1 MNMTIAKTTDIRC
14 EHMHIYMTN
23 IFPNLF
29 AKVFSFTFHSI
40 YGICM
45 WQETIRFHFLFL
57 FLIAYYLCIRN
68 DVVDDILKHL
78 FVSGMY
84 KNL

>member
-29 AKVFSFTFHSI
+29 AKVISFTFHSI
-40 YGICM
+40 YGIRM
-45 WQETIRFHFLFL
+45 
-57 FLIAYYLCIRN
+57 
-68 DVVDDILKHL
+68 
-78 FVSGMY
+78 
-84 KNL
+84 